1 MAMMMTMSDDAKEY
15 KCRLID
21 LSLDSIAPFPL
32 FLVMVMVMEM
42 GMMMIMR
49 RAAGGAT
56 SVGWQEGHGADDKP
70 TPNPWQASTSWTH
83 SELEKYNWEQ
93 RRDIVWWSKR
103 NTIGSGG
110 EIQFDDT
117 KEIQLG
123 AEEKYSLMIQEK
135 SEKNYS
141 GAPKV
146 QIYLILWSWPTIFWG
161 WYFFGTNRPP
171 LYVYTC
177 PNVLN

>member
-1 MAMMMTMSDDAKEY
+1 M
-15 KCRLID
+15 
-21 LSLDSIAPFPL
+21 
-32 FLVMVMVMEM
+32 VMVMVM
-42 GMMMIMR
+42 GMMMITR

-93 RRDIVWWSKR
+93 RSDTVWWSKR

-110 EIQFDDT
+110 EIQFDDP
-117 KEIQLG
+117 KEIKLG

-135 SEKNYS
+135 YNWEQRRKTVWWSKRNLKNYS
-141 GAPKV
+141 GAPRCPNLV
-146 QIYLILWSWPTIFWG
+146 IFG
-161 WYFFGTNRPP
+161 IMVHDP
-171 LYVYTC
+171 LYFEVGIFSGPTDPPYMSKNAQMC
-177 PNVLN
+177 

>member
-32 FLVMVMVMEM
+32 FLVMVMVMVM
-42 GMMMIMR
+42 GMMMITR

-93 RRDIVWWSKR
+93 RRDTVWWSKR

-110 EIQFDDT
+110 EIQFDDP

-135 SEKNYS
+135 SEKIIL
-141 GAPKV
+141 GLREV
-146 QIYLILWSWPTIFWG
+146 QI
-161 WYFFGTNRPP
+161 
-171 LYVYTC
+171 
-177 PNVLN
+177 